1 MFRMLDE
8 MNHYLNSELNNEKNE
23 RESTEESLIN
33 LIDQTCNSVENSLR
47 K

>member
-1 MFRMLDE
+1 MFRMLEE

-33 LIDQTCNSVENSLR
+33 LIDQTCNRVENSLR

>member
-23 RESTEESLIN
+23 RETTEESLIN
-33 LIDQTCNSVENSLR
+33 LID
-47 K
+47 